1 MTVLCVHIQNPQLE
15 KLLCTGWART
25 YYLWITYRILYVPMG
40 HCFLSVTS
48 RDLPA
53 ILAVTGH
60 DFLAASVV
68 TGWDFPA
75 VTFSV
80 WGNVKNSVG
89 GRNRSQY

>member
-1 MTVLCVHIQNPQLE
+1 MD
-15 KLLCTGWART
+15 
-25 YYLWITYRILYVPMG
+25 

-53 ILAVTGH
+53 IFAVTGH

-80 WGNVKNSVG
+80 WGNVKSFSPGTGRFFWHG
-89 GRNRSQY
+89 GM